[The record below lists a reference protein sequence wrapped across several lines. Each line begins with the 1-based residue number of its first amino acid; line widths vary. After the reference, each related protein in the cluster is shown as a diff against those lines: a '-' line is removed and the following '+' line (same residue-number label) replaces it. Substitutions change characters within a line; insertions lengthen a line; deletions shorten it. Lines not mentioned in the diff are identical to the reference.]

1 MKKLKNSE
9 LNRISVSEFKN
20 ASKSPIIII
29 LDNIRSAHNV
39 GSIFRTCDAFL
50 INEIIL
56 CGITAT
62 PPNNEIRKTA
72 LGSTESVDWR
82 YFDNIEEAVLSLRKE
97 GFQIISIEQADK
109 SLKLEK
115 FSPKKNEKYAFIF
128 GNEIKGIDQKIIDI
142 SDNIIEIPQFG
153 TKHSLNVSVSAGIVI
168 WDVFSKISLGSR
180 ASFEGPGPLQMALS
194 RQTIGIALMQS
205 FWRAVGVEIR
215 SGCFSR
221 QDICLIM

>member
-20 ASKSPIIII
+20 TSKSPIIII

-82 YFDNIEEAVLSLRKE
+82 YFDNIEEAVLSLKKE

-115 FSPKKNEKYAFIF
+115 FRPKKNEKYAFIF

-168 WDVFSKISLGSR
+168 WDVFSKIS
-180 ASFEGPGPLQMALS
+180 
-194 RQTIGIALMQS
+194 
-205 FWRAVGVEIR
+205 
-215 SGCFSR
+215 FS
-221 QDICLIM
+221 QFD